1 MHVCVCVLMRNV
13 WDPPEAATAS
23 KAYEIRAGRRARG
36 ADNGVTG
43 LEVIAP

>member
-1 MHVCVCVLMRNV
+1 MCVLMRNV
-13 WDPPEAATAS
+13 WDPPEAATSYILLNA
-23 KAYEIRAGRRARG
+23 RAAG

>member
-1 MHVCVCVLMRNV
+1 MCVLMRNV
-13 WDPPEAATAS
+13 WDPPEATTAE
-23 KAYEIRAGRRARG
+23 KPRARG